1 MLTPVLQ
8 NHDQPTK
15 RQISSDVAKTF
26 DVLGWFAPPIIMSK
40 ILLQQLWQLQ
50 LNRDEP
56 VPLELARE
64 WEVWKKQIPLL
75 TDHPIPHCYFDPNKE
90 KIFLYNCMVL

>member
-40 ILLQQLWQLQ
+40 ILLQRL
-50 LNRDEP
+50 
-56 VPLELARE
+56 
-64 WEVWKKQIPLL
+64 
-75 TDHPIPHCYFDPNKE
+75 
-90 KIFLYNCMVL
+90 